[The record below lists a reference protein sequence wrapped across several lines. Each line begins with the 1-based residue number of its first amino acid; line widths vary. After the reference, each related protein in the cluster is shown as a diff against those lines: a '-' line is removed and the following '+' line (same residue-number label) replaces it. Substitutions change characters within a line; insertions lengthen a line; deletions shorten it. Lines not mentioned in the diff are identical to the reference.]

1 MSPPHPLLVDGTLLI
16 RARILFMGPPASRPD
31 YLPQLPSVNAL
42 CIWGDTNVQSVHSR
56 LAPLPAQKERSFS
69 CENDT
74 GDRQEV
80 CGWTKRPHV
89 TDSHLWASGG
99 MGWSWQVTDTQVFP
113 THKSLALHCH
123 CLLVEAG
130 VQQPTRPVSV
140 LDYTLKNNEPWSHL
154 SGPSR

>member
-31 YLPQLPSVNAL
+31 HLPQLPSVNAV

-69 CENDT
+69 RENDT

-99 MGWSWQVTDTQVFP
+99 MGWSWQVTDTQAFP
-113 THKSLALHCH
+113 THTTLALHCR
-123 CLLVEAG
+123 CCASRSRR
-130 VQQPTRPVSV
+130 PATPRPVSV
-140 LDYTLKNNEPWSHL
+140 LDYTLKNNEPSSHL